1 MPFTERSQPTR
12 TAILAA
18 ARRRFT
24 EDGFERT
31 TVRAVAADAGVDPSM
46 VMRYF
51 QSKDGLFDAAT
62 DVDLGLPDLRGV
74 PVDEV
79 PARLAR
85 HFVDRWEG
93 DLADEAI
100 MVLLRS
106 AVTNPAAAERL
117 RTVFADQ
124 VAAAVRGLTNGAPD
138 SATRAG
144 LLSTQL
150 LGLAL
155 CRYILRLPPVVALS
169 PAHLAE
175 AIAPVLRQYLL
186 APLPTST

>member
-1 MPFTERSQPTR
+1 MAFTERSEPTR

-18 ARRRFT
+18 ARRRFGD
-24 EDGFERT
+24 DGYERT

-51 QSKDGLFDAAT
+51 ESKDGLFNAAIA
-62 DVDLGLPDLRGV
+62 VDLQLPDLRGV
-74 PVDEV
+74 PPEEI

-100 MVLLRS
+100 MILLRS
-106 AVTNPAAAERL
+106 AVTNPTAAERL
-117 RTVFADQ
+117 RSVFSTQ
-124 VAAAVRGLTNGAPD
+124 VTGAVRALTGDAPG
-138 SATRAG
+138 SPTRAG

-169 PAHLAE
+169 PAQVVE
-175 AIAPVLRQYLL
+175 ALTPILREILL
-186 APLPTST
+186 GLLP